1 MTRQPLQNAAETLQD
16 AAETTSDDA
25 VRERL
30 ESQSEQFET
39 LAEADRGPDH
49 GKLARHE
56 HVLTEIA
63 DEEGDS
69 VANLVAE
76 ALESIKAYRETVDGV

>member
-1 MTRQPLQNAAETLQD
+1 MTQPELENAAATLQD
-16 AAETTSDDA
+16 AAETASDDET
-25 VRERL
+25 RERL
-30 ESQSEQFET
+30 ETQSRQFET

-56 HVLTEIA
+56 HILSEIA
-63 DEEGDS
+63 DEEGGA

-76 ALESIKAYRETVDGV
+76 ALESIKAYRSTLEGV